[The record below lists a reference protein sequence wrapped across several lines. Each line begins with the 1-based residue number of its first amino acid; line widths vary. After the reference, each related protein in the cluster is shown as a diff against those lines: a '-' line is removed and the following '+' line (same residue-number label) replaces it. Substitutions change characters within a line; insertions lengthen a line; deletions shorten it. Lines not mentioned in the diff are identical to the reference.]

1 MEFRLVAHWKQ
12 FGPPSMASPHQSIY
26 YDEPTA
32 CTGFS
37 IVPLPVKG
45 TGIGRGK
52 STNIKR
58 TELAQTQIS
67 GLLLQQF
74 GI

>member
-12 FGPPSMASPHQSIY
+12 LGPPAMASLHQPIY
-26 YDEPTA
+26 CDEPRA
-32 CTGFS
+32 CIGFS
-37 IVPLPVKG
+37 VAPLPVKG
-45 TGIGRGK
+45 TSIGRGE
-52 STNIKR
+52 STNIKG
-58 TELAQTQIS
+58 TELGQTQIS